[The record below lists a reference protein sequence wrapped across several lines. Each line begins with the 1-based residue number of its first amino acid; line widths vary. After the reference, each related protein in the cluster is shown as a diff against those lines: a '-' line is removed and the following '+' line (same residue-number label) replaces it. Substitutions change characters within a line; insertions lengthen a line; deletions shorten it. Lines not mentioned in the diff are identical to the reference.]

1 MKKLMKYPS
10 LAFLGH
16 VGTDSAVF
24 VGVMLL
30 AAAVGKIREFLELY
44 HWLTPLMSSAF
55 HAAEWLLVAGDLVT
69 FGILVVLGSKRF
81 LAEYRKHLGEESDEE
96 VQSS

>member
-44 HWLTPLMSSAF
+44 HWLAHPAHELCVPCS
-55 HAAEWLLVAGDLVT
+55 
-69 FGILVVLGSKRF
+69 
-81 LAEYRKHLGEESDEE
+81 
-96 VQSS
+96 